1 MSIVYGDVCRLI
13 VYYATKPFIRII
25 VIGNIITTKN
35 KCNPN
40 YPKKNPKFKSRRVG
54 VQGVQMYQL
63 TPIIVTVGVQG
74 VQMYQLTP
82 IIVTVGVQGVK
93 SLIYLK
99 EFKKKMGDK
108 CSRVNHL

>member
-40 YPKKNPKFKSRRVG
+40 YPKRSQIKSNGQWGTRGTDVSTNTHNSNSWGTRG
-54 VQGVQMYQL
+54 KIAY
-63 TPIIVTVGVQG
+63 IV
-74 VQMYQLTP
+74 
-82 IIVTVGVQGVK
+82 
-93 SLIYLK
+93 LK